1 MVALGVRF
9 EDLRAGATKKPP
21 ERPANTSG
29 VAKQESDCSARPTFA
44 CRRASEKARKF
55 AKVQAQLVAYHPCR
69 NQTDDLGACMAD
81 AIGALK

>member
-1 MVALGVRF
+1 MVVLGVRF

-21 ERPANTSG
+21 ERPADQSG
-29 VAKQESDCSARPTFA
+29 VAKQESDCSTFA

-69 NQTDDLGACMAD
+69 NQTDDLGACLAD